1 MCATIVACLCS
12 AMLEFPPGVTRL
24 LVQVGAF
31 LEPALPPPDAPHVA
45 SVIVEPVGATRR
57 ALVDKCAE
65 EEARRNASFCAAR
78 VVLLG
83 AAISN
88 ASGVGTM
95 HLYNW
100 GGVASSLSTVTAAV
114 ARSRFGKPPHA
125 TEVMAWN
132 RNGHRHMADDRRNRE
147 HVPVLSLA
155 ALLDALPA
163 SLPIE
168 RLLLD
173 MQGHDLGAARS
184 CVEGGQ
190 LMRVRTLRHECW
202 GENAAPFYRGV
213 DNGCAHWEA
222 LMPTL
227 GFALRGRHVAW
238 SDRHLNLREYDY
250 TWQRAPR
257 AHLSHSKRER
267 RH

>member
-114 ARSRFGKPPHA
+114 APSMQVCRAATSSGRGWVRRWLMDFFFLKLTTAQMRQASFSRMPSG
-125 TEVMAWN
+125 
-132 RNGHRHMADDRRNRE
+132 R
-147 HVPVLSLA
+147 
-155 ALLDALPA
+155 
-163 SLPIE
+163 
-168 RLLLD
+168 
-173 MQGHDLGAARS
+173 Q
-184 CVEGGQ
+184 
-190 LMRVRTLRHECW
+190 RVR
-202 GENAAPFYRGV
+202 
-213 DNGCAHWEA
+213 
-222 LMPTL
+222 
-227 GFALRGRHVAW
+227 
-238 SDRHLNLREYDY
+238 
-250 TWQRAPR
+250 
-257 AHLSHSKRER
+257 
-267 RH
+267 